1 MQEAGFDTGRGVMV
15 KVSQSCIV
23 QMADENIVQKLH
35 DKFYFSKQM
44 VNGIRTGCLVC

>member
-35 DKFYFSKQM
+35 DKFYLSKQM
-44 VNGIRTGCLVC
+44 VNEIRTGCLVC